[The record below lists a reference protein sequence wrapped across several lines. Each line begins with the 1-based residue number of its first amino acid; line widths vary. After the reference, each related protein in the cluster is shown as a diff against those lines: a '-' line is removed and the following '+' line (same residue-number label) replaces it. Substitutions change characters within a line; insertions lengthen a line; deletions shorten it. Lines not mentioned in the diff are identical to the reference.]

1 MIHGSEHGVLIKSD
15 HLEGDTA
22 FLGMFSAVFP
32 VTVNCVLSPVQL
44 FATPLTVAHQ
54 APLSTE
60 FPRQDYWSELTFPP
74 PGDLHPEVEP
84 ESPACLAL
92 QAGSLR
98 LREALGAQETG
109 SKHCWE
115 EEGMEL
121 TGG

>member
-1 MIHGSEHGVLIKSD
+1 MIYGSEHGVLIKSD
-15 HLEGDTA
+15 HPEGDTA

-60 FPRQDYWSELTFPP
+60 FHRHDYWSELPFPP

-92 QAGSLR
+92 QADSLR
-98 LREALGAQETG
+98 LREALGAQ
-109 SKHCWE
+109 
-115 EEGMEL
+115 
-121 TGG
+121 